1 MKWTLFGNTSKK
13 LMRTWLKL
21 MKFTKKK
28 IKAKIVRQGRL
39 DPIHLVDSTF
49 WPCFKARKHGPI
61 PFGRLAFR
69 TKIDS
74 IFT

>member
-49 WPCFKARKHGPI
+49 WPCFKARK
-61 PFGRLAFR
+61 
-69 TKIDS
+69 
-74 IFT
+74 